1 MPPSKLTVLKS
12 AAKKWRKQTNQANQ
26 KRWRA
31 QAALAKNWQQE
42 QKMKEEYKETRAQYE
57 AKAGVSDPDLDSSEE
72 SCG

>member
-12 AAKKWRKQTNQANQ
+12 AAKKYRRQKNQVKQ
-26 KRWRA
+26 KRRRA
-31 QAALAKNWQQE
+31 QAALAKFWQQE
-42 QKMKEEYKETRAQYE
+42 QKMKEKYNEARVQYE